1 MTVPFIVGVWC
12 TEFESHFTM
21 LPVRYR
27 GPLKYLAWNMTN
39 ILTEGMRISHI
50 FVTLKLH
57 L

>member
-12 TEFESHFTM
+12 TEFESHFT
-21 LPVRYR
+21 
-27 GPLKYLAWNMTN
+27 
-39 ILTEGMRISHI
+39 ILFVTEDPKIFGLEHDEHSDAGMKISHI